1 MPINSKK
8 YNIIQSSITDQ
19 KLDICIQKT
28 EQYVKKLKSDVI
40 ENYNLLIR
48 KTVIHVSTCLQEVE
62 SFCMDI

>member
-19 KLDICIQKT
+19 KLDICIENT
-28 EQYVKKLKSDVI
+28 EQYEEKTKSDVI

-48 KTVIHVSTCLQEVE
+48 KTVIYVSTCFQEA
-62 SFCMDI
+62 